1 MLGIRTWGAVWKV
14 QMNPLR
20 YGGTP
25 TVGNENEKKEIW
37 NGLLVKGSKGAVVV
51 AEWSLPTQEVFGSNP
66 CIGKLNI
73 LLSTVLKRPK

>member
-1 MLGIRTWGAVWKV
+1 MEGT
-14 QMNPLR
+14 NESTELR
-20 YGGTP
+20 RHPYCWQ